1 MTVLLPID
9 ISCPEE
15 AVDLHNNLHIL
26 NGQCHHIL
34 IPNFLAHKTLAGPH
48 MSTEQAKCWHGP
60 TIVSLF

>member
-48 MSTEQAKCWHGP
+48 MKYEQAKM
-60 TIVSLF
+60 